1 MSINHIIKK
10 EFDSEKDREWHTAIQ
25 FCGELQEFL
34 SDYYYCKKLYYD
46 ELFKAQSDYGFYNK
60 LNFLINE
67 FLKLDNKM
75 DYSMREVITNQL
87 KKRLQ

>member
-1 MSINHIIKK
+1 MSINHIMKK
-10 EFDSEKDREWHTAIQ
+10 EFDSGRDREWHTAIH
-25 FCGELQEFL
+25 FCKELQEFL
-34 SDYYYCKKLYYD
+34 LDYYYCKKRYYD
-46 ELFKAQSDYGFYNK
+46 ELYSAQSDYGFYNK

-75 DYSMREVITNQL
+75 DSLMREVITNQL